1 MKANII
7 IRTELFKP
15 GELIHIISD
24 YCYKTGSYPNYL
36 VMNRETYNYL
46 ARHINDFYLLHC
58 CCVPRRKIYE
68 IGVACC
74 DSVEFGE
81 VDVV

>member
-15 GELIHIISD
+15 DELIHIISD

-36 VMNRETYNYL
+36 VMN
-46 ARHINDFYLLHC
+46 I
-58 CCVPRRKIYE
+58 
-68 IGVACC
+68 
-74 DSVEFGE
+74 
-81 VDVV
+81 